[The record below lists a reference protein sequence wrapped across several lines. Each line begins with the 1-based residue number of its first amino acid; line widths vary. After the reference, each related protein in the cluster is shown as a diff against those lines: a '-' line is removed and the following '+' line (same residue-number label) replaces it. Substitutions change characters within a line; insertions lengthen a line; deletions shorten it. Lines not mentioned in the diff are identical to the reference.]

1 MLIVAGALT
10 AAGQAATDPNLARA
24 ERMLGFVI
32 ENQADSLYS
41 NMSGQVKSL
50 VKPEQLSGIMQ
61 QLEPQTGS
69 YRSHGA
75 WEVQEIMGQPCYVS
89 EVAFEKTSLG
99 ALVLF
104 DPEGKMLGIQF
115 VPLEAIKKQ

>member
-32 ENQADSLYS
+32 ENQAD
-41 NMSGQVKSL
+41 MSGQVKSM